1 MFRGVMSWR
10 PMAVVLAG
18 LCAPAVAGAG
28 NLLVNPGFE
37 QNSGSGSDP
46 VGWIADFN
54 SYGAF
59 RGAVRTG
66 GWGLHPGA
74 AASAGGRYQDLAEP
88 LAAGQT
94 YEVVLWVQNFDGA
107 RGSSHVRVLIGRPGT
122 DTTEVAD
129 VARQGGHPRETSHF
143 SADRLVNRVFPSPA
157 DGSWGRVTFEF
168 TARGGESRFGIYNAH
183 RSGDTVHSVN
193 VDDVVLWDVARR
205 DAALQEAAR
214 REAAFRDEVGG
225 LPPIA
230 FVVQQRLGNPD
241 GVVRYHSRPV
251 VQRWGCEI
259 QVLESGGPPRTI
271 YANPRAAILDMN
283 SSFDAQTLFF
293 SMREGDD
300 DHWNIYEI
308 GVDGSGFRRITDGPF
323 HDFAPA
329 ELPDGRL
336 VFVSTRIKSFNMCAW
351 DTATSLFTMDR
362 DGSNIR
368 QLTVNTLNEFS
379 PQAMPDGRI
388 LYTRWEYVDRDVKWR
403 QSLWTVNPDGTM
415 VQLYFGNTIR
425 NPGVIWQARP
435 IPGTDVVVAT
445 LAPHHGWVMGAIGTV
460 SRSRGP
466 ESPAGLNWITHEFPE
481 IYDHW
486 QPLEWAYRDPFPLNA
501 ERFLVSY
508 GGGRESAD
516 RRFTI
521 YLLGAD
527 DRRTLVWDDGQFSCT
542 YPIPLVPRER
552 PLVRAEHVWPDG
564 VTGGSFLVQDVY
576 EGLGSEVAPGEI
588 KWLRI
593 VEQIPKYPVNETGDG
608 RYRVYEMNPVMGQRN
623 YYARRTLGRVPV
635 EEDGSVHFTVP
646 ALRELYF
653 QALDAE
659 GRAVQS
665 MGSAVNLVP
674 GERQSCIG
682 CHERRTSPLPPRTT
696 LAASRPP
703 VEPEPYAWGNE
714 GRIEFYQLVQPVL
727 DRHCAEC
734 HSGANPAGRLNLSG
748 DKTRFFNMA
757 YDSMFARG
765 LVHTIRLTANDS
777 QVIPPKRAFTFASR
791 LRDYVEGHAEGH
803 EEVFL
808 NREERE
814 RVYLWMDTN
823 SGYYGRYE
831 RTRPETPGDRDLWAG
846 HWFRERFLGTFNEH
860 CRACHADFARKQ
872 FPDDSHWLNLT
883 HPAHSMVLTAHLAE
897 AAGGWE
903 LSRPV
908 NGQSPPRFEHS
919 DDPVLQ
925 SLRAAIE
932 EGRRDMLARPRMDMP
947 GAVVRPGPSDWGL
960 WRGTG
965 PPELKATGNFWENVA
980 PGGKTEMEAP

>member
-1 MFRGVMSWR
+1 MSR
-10 PMAVVLAG
+10 SAVSLRVVLILLVP
-18 LCAPAVAGAG
+18 LCAPAIAGAA
-28 NLLVNPGFE
+28 NLLSNPGFE
-37 QNSGSGSDP
+37 QNTGNGTDP

-59 RGAVRTG
+59 AGAARTG

-88 LAAGQT
+88 LVAGRT
-94 YEVVLWVQNFDGA
+94 YEARLWVQNFDGA
-107 RGSSHVRVLIGRPGT
+107 TGSSHVRVLVGRAGADPIS
-122 DTTEVAD
+122 VAD
-129 VARQGGHPRETSHF
+129 VGPRGGHPRATSHF
-143 SADRLVNRVFPSPA
+143 SAQGAVNRLVPTRR
-157 DGSWGRVTFEF
+157 DGSWSEVAFEF
-168 TARGGESRFGIYNAH
+168 TARGGENRLGIYNAH
-183 RSGDTVHSVN
+183 LADDTVHSVN

-214 REAAFRDEVGG
+214 WEAVFREEVHR

-230 FVVQQRLGNPD
+230 FIVQQRLGNPD

-251 VQRWGCEI
+251 VERWGCKI
-259 QVLESGGPPRTI
+259 QVLERGGPPRTI
-271 YANPRAAILDMN
+271 YANPRAAIFDMN
-283 SSFDAQTLFF
+283 SSFDAKTLFF
-293 SMREGDD
+293 SMREGYDD
-300 DHWNIYEI
+300 NWSIYEI
-308 GVDGSGFRRITDGPF
+308 GVDGSGFRRISDGQF
-323 HDFAPA
+323 HDFAPS
-329 ELPDGRL
+329 ELPDGGL

-351 DTATSLFTMDR
+351 DTATALFTMDR
-362 DGSNIR
+362 DGANIR
-368 QLTVNTLNEFS
+368 QLTVNTLNEFL
-379 PQAMPDGRI
+379 PQTMPDGRI

-403 QSLWTVNPDGTM
+403 QSLWTVNSDGTM
-415 VQLYFGNTIR
+415 VQLYFGNTVR
-425 NPGVIWQARP
+425 NPGVMWQARP
-435 IPGTDVVVAT
+435 IPGTAAIVAT
-445 LAPHHGWVMGAIGTV
+445 LAPHHGWVMGAVGTV
-460 SRSRGP
+460 TRAHGT
-466 ESPAGLNWITHEFPE
+466 ESPAGLKWITREFPD
-481 IYDHW
+481 IYDNW
-486 QPLEWAYRDPFPLNA
+486 QPLEWAYRDPYPLCA

-516 RRFTI
+516 RRFKV
-521 YLLGAD
+521 YLLTAD
-527 DRRTLVWDDGQFSCT
+527 DRRTLVWDDGALSCT

-552 PLVRAEHVWPDG
+552 PPARAGHEWPEG
-564 VTGGSFLVQDVY
+564 VTSGSFLVQNVY

-588 KWLRI
+588 KWLR
-593 VEQIPKYPVNETGDG
+593 VMEQIPKYPVNETGEG

-635 EEDGSVHFTVP
+635 ERDGSVHFTAP

-674 GERQSCIG
+674 GERQTCIG
-682 CHERRTSPLPPRTT
+682 CHERRTLPPPPRMT

-703 VEPEPYAWGNE
+703 VEPEPYPWGNE
-714 GRIEFYQLVQPVL
+714 GRIEFHELVQPVL

-757 YDSMFARG
+757 YDSIFARG

-777 QVIPPKRAFTFASR
+777 QVIPPKQAFTFASR
-791 LRDYVEGHAEGH
+791 LRDYIEGRADGH
-803 EEVFL
+803 EDVGLSPEQ
-808 NREERE
+808 RQ

-846 HWFRERFLGTFNEH
+846 AWFHERFLGTFNEH
-860 CRACHADFARKQ
+860 CRSCHADFGRKQ
-872 FPDDSHWLNLT
+872 FPDDSHWINLT
-883 HPAHSMVLTAHLAE
+883 HPEQSMVLAAHLAE
-897 AAGGWE
+897 SAGGWE

-908 NGQSPPRFEHS
+908 DGQSPPRFEVP
-919 DDPVLQ
+919 DDPVLR

-932 EGRRDMLARPRMDMP
+932 QGRRDMLAAPRIDMP
-947 GAVVRPGPSDWGL
+947 GAVPLRGPSDWGQ

-965 PPELKATGNFWENVA
+965 PPAMNAPGNFWESVLPDGN
-980 PGGKTEMEAP
+980 GGMAEP